1 MATNVKLKRSAVHA
15 KVPTTSALQLGE
27 LAINTYDGYIFLKRD
42 GLNGEEIV
50 RFRGNC
56 ATDESVILDTFTG
69 DNSTVNF
76 NLTEAPADEQY
87 VFVTING
94 VSQHADAYT
103 LSNGTLTFSQ
113 APALNDAIECRTL
126 AIHNAEFRLRDY
138 QTYVYQPSSATTTF
152 SGADVNSNT
161 LAYDLGKI
169 EVYLNG
175 ARLVNN
181 LDYTATNGTSVV
193 LQTSISSGDTLE
205 VISLAKANFID
216 SEGLVPSELA
226 ATTTTAGQVVDTF
239 KSNAYRTAKYIVS
252 MSHATLGYH
261 ATEVLLVHDGTT
273 VYMTEYGTIYTSS
286 SLGTLDASILTGNV
300 RLTVTPTNTNT
311 TIKAK
316 RITVSA

>member
-15 KVPTTSALQLGE
+15 KIPTISALQLGE
-27 LAINTYDGYIFLKRD
+27 LAINTYDGYLFLKRD
-42 GLNGEEIV
+42 GLNGEEII

-56 ATDESVILDTFTG
+56 ATDEAILLNTFTG
-69 DNSTVNF
+69 DDSTVDF
-76 NLTEAPADEQY
+76 SLSEAPADEQY

-94 VSQHADAYT
+94 VAQHASAYT
-103 LSNGTLTFSQ
+103 LSNGTLTFSE
-113 APALNDAIECRTL
+113 APALNDAIEARTF

-138 QTYVYQPSSATTTF
+138 QSYVYQPGGSTTTF
-152 SGADVNSNT
+152 TGADVNGNT
-161 LAYDLGKI
+161 LTYDLEMI

-175 ARLVNN
+175 ARLVNS

-193 LQTSISSGDTLE
+193 LQTAISSGDTLE

-216 SEGLVPSELA
+216 SEGLIASELA
-226 ATTTTAGQVVDTF
+226 ASTTASGQIIDTF
-239 KSNAYRTAKYIVS
+239 KSNTYRTAKYIVS
-252 MSHATLGYH
+252 MSHATAGYH

-273 VYMTEYGTIYTSS
+273 VHMTEYGTIYTSS
-286 SLGTLDASILTGNV
+286 SLGTLNASILTGNV

>member
-1 MATNVKLKRSAVHA
+1 MATNVKLKRSAVHG
-15 KVPTTSALQLGE
+15 KVPLVTSLDLGE
-27 LAINTYDGYIFLKRD
+27 VAINTYDGYIFLKRD

-56 ATDESVILDTFTG
+56 ATEESIVLDTFTG
-69 DNSTVNF
+69 DNTTVDF
-76 NLTEAPADEQY
+76 ALSEAPADEQY
-87 VFVTING
+87 LFVTING

-113 APALNDAIECRTL
+113 APALNDAIEARTF

-138 QTYVYQPSSATTTF
+138 ETFVYQPSTSTTTF
-152 SGADVNSNT
+152 TGADINGLT
-161 LAYDLGKI
+161 LGYDLGKI

-175 ARLVNN
+175 ARLVHD
-181 LDYTATNGTSVV
+181 LDYTATDGTSVV
-193 LQTSISSGDTLE
+193 LQTAISSGDTLE
-205 VISLAKANFID
+205 IVSLSKASFID

-226 ATTTTAGQVVDTF
+226 ATTTTAGQVVDQF
-239 KSNAYRTAKYIVS
+239 KANAYRTAKYIVS
-252 MSHATLGYH
+252 MSHATQGYH

-273 VYMTEYGTIYTSS
+273 VYMTEYGTIYSSS